1 MFIVL
6 KKIYTFNSIYTVC
19 VVHTFI
25 YRERERDPVHLFY
38 LKFTLVCMFVFS
50 NEQAAQNKV
59 IQKSMNLFHS
69 NNLGLGEKR
78 TEVLA

>member
-1 MFIVL
+1 
-6 KKIYTFNSIYTVC
+6 
-19 VVHTFI
+19 
-25 YRERERDPVHLFY
+25 
-38 LKFTLVCMFVFS
+38 MFVFS

-78 TEVLA
+78 PEVLA